1 MAIAGDGAFR
11 RNDLYG
17 RSNDMGYSGALS
29 FLRRKYTRDLS
40 GVDVAVTGIPFDC
53 ATSNRPGTRFG
64 PRGIRA
70 ASTEVAALDGFPFN
84 FNPFDF
90 LAVVDYGDV
99 WLDYGYPQHVVEK
112 IQRHADKIL
121 SAGTSMLS
129 FGGDHFIT
137 YPLLCAHAKVHGPIS
152 LVHFDAHS
160 DTWEDDGERLD
171 HGSMFLR
178 AAREGVVVPEKSVQ
192 IGIRTQNDCTHGFNI
207 LHAPWVHSQGVEA
220 TIDKIYQ
227 CVGRENPV
235 YITFDIDCLDPAF
248 APGTG
253 TPVVGGLSTAQ
264 ALGILRSL
272 GELNLIG
279 MDIVEVAPVYDN
291 AEITA
296 LAAATIGHDYLCL
309 LAQKKGAGSRVI
321 GTRLDEKVSETAS
334 NQVRAESG
342 GEEI

>member
-1 MAIAGDGAFR
+1 MKIAGDGAFR
-11 RNDLYG
+11 RENLYG

-29 FLRRKYTRDLS
+29 FLRRKYTRDLT
-40 GVDVAVTGIPFDC
+40 GVDVAVTGIPFDS

-70 ASTEVAALDGFPFN
+70 ASVEVASLDAFPFN

-90 LAVVDYGDV
+90 LAVIDYGDV

-112 IQRHADKIL
+112 IERHAKKIL
-121 SAGTSMLS
+121 DGGASMLS
-129 FGGDHFIT
+129 FGGDHFVT
-137 YPLLCAHAKVHGPIS
+137 YPLLRAHAEKHGPIS

-160 DTWEDDGERLD
+160 DTWDDDGDRLD

-178 AAREGVVVPEKSVQ
+178 AAREGIVVPEKSVQ
-192 IGIRTQNDCTHGFNI
+192 VGIRTQNDCTHGFTVM
-207 LHAPWVHSQGVEA
+207 HAPWVHANGIEA
-220 TIDKIYQ
+220 TIKRIYDV
-227 CVGRENPV
+227 VGTENPA

-264 ALGILRSL
+264 ALGILREL
-272 GELNLIG
+272 GNLNLIG

-291 AEITA
+291 SEITA

-309 LAQKKGAGSRVI
+309 LAQKKGAKAREV
-321 GTRLDEKVSETAS
+321 GTSLDEKVSETAS
-334 NQVRAESG
+334 NQVRAEAG
-342 GEEI
+342 PDET